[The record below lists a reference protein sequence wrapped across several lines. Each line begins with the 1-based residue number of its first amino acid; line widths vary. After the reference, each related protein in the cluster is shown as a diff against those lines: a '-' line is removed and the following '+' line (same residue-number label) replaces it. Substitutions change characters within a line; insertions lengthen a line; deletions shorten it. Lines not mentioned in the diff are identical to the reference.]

1 MTQHQPVTEVQLR
14 QFVRRLLQGRAS
26 KEAGRV
32 YEEMVIEQGAARVDL
47 ALVKATRLEAFEIKS
62 DRDDFGRLH
71 NQIHAYNRLFDRIT
85 MVCGPALAG
94 AALEVLPPWWGVIV
108 LSPGPSHKVLPKTL
122 RAAGKNP
129 LQERRSLAM
138 LLWREEAQDVLT
150 KHTGQPAPKRSTR
163 RQLHEALAQSADLG
177 TLRRWVTQGLL
188 HRAASASTTP
198 AASRPNG
205 GSLHLGANCL
215 DSHFLSLL

>member
-1 MTQHQPVTEVQLR
+1 MTQLQPVTEIQLR
-14 QFVRRLLQGRAS
+14 QFVRRMLQARAS
-26 KEAGRV
+26 KEDGRV

-62 DRDDFGRLH
+62 DLDDFGRLH

-94 AALEVLPPWWGVIV
+94 AALEVLPPWWGVMV
-108 LSPGPSHKVLPKTL
+108 LSPESSSKLVSKTL
-122 RAAGKNP
+122 RAAVKNP

-138 LLWREEAQDVLT
+138 LLWREEAQEVLA

-163 RQLHEALAQSADLG
+163 RQLHEALAQSTDLG
-177 TLRRWVTQGLL
+177 TLRRWVMQGLL
-188 HRAASASTTP
+188 HRTSTAPTTP
-198 AASRPNG
+198 AASRPDG
-205 GSLHLGANCL
+205 GSLHLGASCL